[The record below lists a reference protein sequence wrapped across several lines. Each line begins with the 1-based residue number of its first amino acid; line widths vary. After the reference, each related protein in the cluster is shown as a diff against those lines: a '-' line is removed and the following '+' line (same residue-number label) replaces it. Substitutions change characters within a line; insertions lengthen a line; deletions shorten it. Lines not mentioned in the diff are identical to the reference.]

1 MTNTPDPNRL
11 DRIEQLLEAIAISQ
25 QSTDARLDRMA
36 VAQSASFQS
45 IDERLDRLA
54 IAQEATQQHLD
65 NLALSN
71 ADLRARQIITQNQID
86 SLTILSADTR
96 QAVAALLQVSVR
108 HEGRLD
114 DLEQGNQP

>member
-45 IDERLDRLA
+45 IDE
-54 IAQEATQQHLD
+54 
-65 NLALSN
+65 
-71 ADLRARQIITQNQID
+71 
-86 SLTILSADTR
+86 
-96 QAVAALLQVSVR
+96 QA
-108 HEGRLD
+108 
-114 DLEQGNQP
+114 